1 MDEDDQYFE
10 VEEVVDDLSQDE
22 FKRVF
27 KIDDEEI
34 FDEDNL
40 KSPTDLQVQAELE
53 PVLLK

>member
-1 MDEDDQYFE
+1 MDEDDQYFV

-34 FDEDNL
+34 FDEDDL
-40 KSPTDLQVQAELE
+40 KSPTDL
-53 PVLLK
+53 

>member
-1 MDEDDQYFE
+1 MDEDDQYFV

-34 FDEDNL
+34 FDENGL

>member
-1 MDEDDQYFE
+1 M
-10 VEEVVDDLSQDE
+10 EEVVDDLNQEE

-27 KIDDEEI
+27 KIDEEEI
-34 FDEDNL
+34 FDEDAL